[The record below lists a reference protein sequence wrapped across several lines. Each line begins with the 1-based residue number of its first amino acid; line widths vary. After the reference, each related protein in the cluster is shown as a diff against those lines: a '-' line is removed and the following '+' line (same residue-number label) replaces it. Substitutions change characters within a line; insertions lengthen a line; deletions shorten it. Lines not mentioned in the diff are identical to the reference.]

1 MSTKSLDQKNKE
13 AETKPVEEER
23 KESRGR
29 KSLQGKSPM
38 REKAKKSSVGEK
50 VEDEPKESL
59 GVDKKPRQKSK
70 SPGGLQ
76 RGQKTVKRTE
86 ETGEILKKQGST
98 ATEGEK
104 PKKPER
110 NGRTGAKSSLNGK
123 TGPKVDSGRNSVNK
137 VRSPSPQLPVK
148 TDQEKFEQLFLV
160 RQRKHLPVPMSLF
173 ITQRFPN
180 HVFLSRATQIGA
192 WKVLWSKGEVKMSMF
207 INSDS
212 SKEILILL
220 SLYVFTFNSG
230 RRRG

>member
-1 MSTKSLDQKNKE
+1 MSTKSLEQKNKE

-29 KSLQGKSPM
+29 KSLQGKSPN
-38 REKAKKSSVGEK
+38 RAKKSSVGEK
-50 VEDEPKESL
+50 VEDKPKESL

-70 SPGGLQ
+70 SPGGVQ
-76 RGQKTVKRTE
+76 RSQKPVKKTE
-86 ETGEILKKQGST
+86 KTGASLKKQGST

-123 TGPKVDSGRNSVNK
+123 TGPKVDSGRSSVNK

-160 RQRKHLPVPMSLF
+160 RQRKHLPMPMSLF
-173 ITQRFPN
+173 IMQRVPN
-180 HVFLSRATQIGA
+180 HVFLPRATQIGA
-192 WKVLWSKGEVKMSMF
+192 WKVLWSKGEVKMSIF
-207 INSDS
+207 INNDS
-212 SKEILILL
+212 SKEIFILL
-220 SLYVFTFNSG
+220 SLYVFTYV
-230 RRRG
+230 

>member
-1 MSTKSLDQKNKE
+1 MSTKSLEQKNKE

-29 KSLQGKSPM
+29 KSLQGKSPN
-38 REKAKKSSVGEK
+38 RAKKSSVGEK
-50 VEDEPKESL
+50 IEDDPKNSL

-70 SPGGLQ
+70 SPGGVQ
-76 RGQKTVKRTE
+76 RGQKPAKKTE

-160 RQRKHLPVPMSLF
+160 RQCKPMLPMPMSLF
-173 ITQRFPN
+173 IKLPYANVTFYYASLITFFFPELLKLGPGRFCGT
-180 HVFLSRATQIGA
+180 R
-192 WKVLWSKGEVKMSMF
+192 
-207 INSDS
+207 
-212 SKEILILL
+212 
-220 SLYVFTFNSG
+220 G
-230 RRRG
+230 R